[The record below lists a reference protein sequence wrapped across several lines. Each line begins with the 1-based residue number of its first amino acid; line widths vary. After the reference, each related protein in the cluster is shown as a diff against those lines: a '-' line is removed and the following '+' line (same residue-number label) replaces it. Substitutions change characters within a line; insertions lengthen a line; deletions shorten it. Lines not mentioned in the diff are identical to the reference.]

1 MRPVS
6 SVSPGVGEE
15 RRLECTRMLP
25 GVTFP
30 LRTFFNQP
38 GDTEQVTTP
47 DLPLMI
53 NENISLVPE
62 DVDEGYELKCYL
74 DRLMVCVDCA

>member
-1 MRPVS
+1 
-6 SVSPGVGEE
+6 
-15 RRLECTRMLP
+15 MLP

-30 LRTFFNQP
+30 LCVFFNQP
-38 GDTEQVTTP
+38 GDTEQVTTL

-53 NENISLVPE
+53 NENISLVPD

-74 DRLMVCVDCA
+74 DGLTVCVDCA